1 MNKITRYVLSIFLI
15 VILIILFTPIFV
27 MIYEAIFGT
36 INTGIGDIDIGLIG
50 KYIVGFILSYTFFI
64 PLTFT
69 VLFDKPEKYYA
80 IYAFIGFELFF
91 MLSDISVFI
100 MTLILAAIGWLIGE
114 GILRIWKMIKK

>member
-1 MNKITRYVLSIFLI
+1 MNKTTRYILSIL
-15 VILIILFTPIFV
+15 LIIVLIIVFAPIASALYVNF
-27 MIYEAIFGT
+27 IGHAGSGIAS
-36 INTGIGDIDIGLIG
+36 INIGLIAER
-50 KYIVGFILSYTFFI
+50 IVGFILSYTFFI

>member
-15 VILIILFTPIFV
+15 IILIVAATPLFILLNNR
-27 MIYEAIFGT
+27 IFGSSGSIFTFT
-36 INTGIGDIDIGLIG
+36 IDSIFTILAGLL
-50 KYIVGFILSYTFFI
+50 LSYTFFI